1 MDTKQIKLS
10 VCAVGLCA
18 GLAAAGGD
26 PSTDQ
31 DFDNDHGYM
40 LIGDPGNRDTNLE
53 EVAGR
58 YTNGQSIGG
67 VDYAF
72 RMARLEMTLAEQ
84 IEFIEAYAPIYFK
97 NHPDRTVAQDEFVSP
112 YLVVTRSEIRY
123 FGSIRPQQA
132 GAMGWEYVARY
143 ANWLHH
149 GKVNEEWAFE
159 TGVYDTARFA
169 CDELPC
175 NYQETRNPGARYWI
189 PSLDERTKA
198 GFWDPNKD
206 GVGGYWKYPNGT
218 DHAMLPGFLPEN
230 GGQRNS
236 RDRDRNGG
244 VSFPLDVGSYPNET
258 SPWGL
263 LDIAGGEWEWTEHF
277 TGSYLTG
284 SHHRAWLGTAW
295 FLEDYNEPFDEDAA
309 DPDRLGLW
317 AGRSLWRALGVRL
330 GRVVDDPAD
339 LDSDGRVDF
348 FDISFFVDQFVNGDE
363 RVDFR
368 ADGVLDADDV
378 RVFLGLLNEASD
390 I

>member
-1 MDTKQIKLS
+1 MDTKRIKLS
-10 VCAVGLCA
+10 VCAVSLCA
-18 GLAAAGGD
+18 GLAAAGSD

-31 DFDNDHGYM
+31 AFDNDHGYM
-40 LIGDPGNRDTNLE
+40 LIGDPGNRDTNPE

-58 YTNGQSIGG
+58 YTGGQSIGG

-112 YLVVTRSEIRY
+112 YLVVSRSEIRY

-169 CDELPC
+169 CDEPPC

-189 PSLDERTKA
+189 PSWDERAKA
-198 GFWDPNKD
+198 GYWDPNKD

-218 DHAMLPGFLPEN
+218 DQALLPGLLPEN

-236 RDRDRNGG
+236 GDRDGG
-244 VSFPLDVGSYPNET
+244 VSFPLDVGSYPDQL

-263 LDIAGGEWEWTEHF
+263 LDIAGGEWEWTEYFAGNNQSGLH
-277 TGSYLTG
+277 TRVWAGTI
-284 SHHRAWLGTAW
+284 WLQDG
-295 FLEDYNEPFDEDAA
+295 YNEPFDEDEA
-309 DPDRLGLW
+309 DSDRLGMG
-317 AGRSLWRALGVRL
+317 AGRFAVVAQGVRL
-330 GRVVDDPAD
+330 GRVAENPAD
-339 LDSDGRVDF
+339 IDLSGEVDWFDVSTFLDRFLSQDL
-348 FDISFFVDQFVNGDE
+348 S
-363 RVDFR
+363 VDFR

-378 RVFLGLLNEASD
+378 WVYLGLMDLAAQ
-390 I
+390 